1 MFRRLLAGRNTLLT
15 IHSSKSNRSDT
26 ELTPK
31 FVVGEHTAFEDELS
45 PRISFVPPERSEEL
59 VKVVASPTHT
69 LPIIEGTSE
78 TTRHLDD
85 YDLLNPENE
94 RYHHYSKAEFE
105 EYSALHEEFE
115 KKGRRVGLVS
125 VELGPFGQPRRFYLF
140 QDSDLPFRLGD
151 EIYAVGALT
160 GLWRLG
166 GRKWR
171 KDGDVFV
178 LWFSKERPEAAIV
191 RMRDEQILNAPAEP
205 GQAIKTLLRSMS
217 LPFMKMGRFNT
228 YCHVY
233 AELEKMKKKEK
244 PTEDG
249 WRMFPADVSLPIK
262 WESEH
267 SK

>member
-1 MFRRLLAGRNTLLT
+1 MFRRLLAGRNTLLM
-15 IHSSKSNRSDT
+15 ICSSKSNRSDT

-45 PRISFVPPERSEEL
+45 SARKNWSRGDFGNY
-59 VKVVASPTHT
+59 SP
-69 LPIIEGTSE
+69 
-78 TTRHLDD
+78 

-94 RYHHYSKAEFE
+94 RYHHYSKVEFE

-166 GRKWR
+166 GKKWR

-178 LWFSKERPEAAIV
+178 LWFSKERPEAVLV
-191 RMRDEQILNAPAEP
+191 RMRDEQVLDTPTVP
-205 GQAIKTLLRSMS
+205 GQAMKTLLRSMS
-217 LPFMKMGRFNT
+217 LPFMKMVKGVD
-228 YCHVY
+228 HV
-233 AELEKMKKKEK
+233 A
-244 PTEDG
+244 T
-249 WRMFPADVSLPIK
+249 
-262 WESEH
+262 
-267 SK
+267 